1 MEDTACCV
9 RNGSWLF
16 SFPLTVE
23 KLFSGLGKEKWFSVL
38 GLLFDIQEIVL
49 TSLLDIGEIFLDQYL
64 HCLSRINNSLI
75 TISEKMIL
83 LSTRN
88 DSHSIIPYNDSF
100 LLLPYH
106 RPENRKSG
114 FYFHSK
120 MPKPKLNKVLY
131 SILSCT

>member
-16 SFPLTVE
+16 SFQMAV
-23 KLFSGLGKEKWFSVL
+23 SGPGKEKWFSVL
-38 GLLFDIQEIVL
+38 GLLFDVQEIVL
-49 TSLLDIGEIFLDQYL
+49 TSLLDIGEIFIDQYL

>member
-75 TISEKMIL
+75 TINTKMIL

-88 DSHSIIPYNDSF
+88 DYHSVVSLNNSF
-100 LLLPYH
+100 SLLPYH
-106 RPENRKSG
+106 RPENRKVI
-114 FYFHSK
+114 FIFI
-120 MPKPKLNKVLY
+120 PKCLHP
-131 SILSCT
+131 S